1 MMGGST
7 TAVPVPSTPEKEETD
22 THFLKFYLGAHAF
35 AVPLKMLAE
44 VLRPLAIAR
53 VPLAPSCLLG
63 LANLRGAVLPV
74 LDVRASLNIPVALSP
89 GARILVLSLDRPIGI
104 LVDRVANVMVAESEM
119 EVGAA
124 EAPALDKTML
134 HSVIRNAENLAF
146 TLDFESLLARE
157 FPVAAT
163 AAFSLSQQPT
173 STPEATRLEA
183 ETEDLRLVCFCV
195 AGQDYALP
203 ITVIQAIIGMPEKVV
218 CIPNAPPSVFG
229 VLGLQNSLLPVF
241 HLQGLLG
248 LPARPTDLHSRI
260 IVVEV
265 PVGGQAQRAGLIVDK
280 ISEVLQVTTASLRQ
294 VPALLSHTHG
304 AADVSAICRAGSDDR
319 LFGVLSVQALLAG
332 EQAQNLLRD
341 VQEEAAQD
349 LSATQGASESEDS
362 QIIVLDL
369 LDEEFGLSI
378 SCVEEI
384 VRLSPLAPVPKA
396 PHFVLGMMNL
406 HGAVVPVVSPRRCL
420 GLPDKEAHSAQRILI
435 VSLQGTPTGVL
446 VDGVSAVLQ
455 VPESGFE
462 TTPPFMHPHAH
473 LVQRVAHLD
482 GGRMRLMLD
491 LTRLLDEE
499 ALRAL
504 AQLRLPPTVP

>member
-1 MMGGST
+1 MRGAST
-7 TAVPVPSTPEKEETD
+7 TVMPVPLTPKEED
-22 THFLKFYLGAHAF
+22 ADIRFLKFYLGAHAF
-35 AVPLKMLAE
+35 AVPLTMLAE

-74 LDVRASLNIPVALSP
+74 LDVRTSLKVPVASSP
-89 GARILVLSLDRPIGI
+89 SARILVLSLDRPIGF
-104 LVDRVANVMVAESEM
+104 LVDRVANVIVAESEM

-124 EAPALDKTML
+124 EATALDKTML
-134 HSVIRNAENLAF
+134 RSVIRNAENLAF

-163 AAFSLSQQPT
+163 AAFRLSEQPN
-173 STPEATRLEA
+173 STAEATPLEA

-218 CIPNAPPSVFG
+218 SIPNAPSSVFG
-229 VLGLQNSLLPVF
+229 VLGLQNNLLPVF
-241 HLQGLLG
+241 HLQCLLG
-248 LPARPTDLHSRI
+248 LPPRPTDQHSRI

-265 PVGGQAQRAGLIVDK
+265 SVGGQAQRAGLIVDK
-280 ISEVLQVTTASLRQ
+280 VSEVLQVTSVSLRQ
-294 VPALLSHTHG
+294 VPALLSQTHG

-332 EQAQNLLRD
+332 DQAQNLLRD
-341 VQEEAAQD
+341 VQEEAAKD
-349 LSATQGASESEDS
+349 LSATQAAAESEDT
-362 QIIVLDL
+362 QIIVLHL
-369 LDEEFGLSI
+369 LDEEFGLPI
-378 SCVEEI
+378 NCVEEI
-384 VRLSPLAPVPKA
+384 VRLSPLVPVPKA

-446 VDGVSAVLQ
+446 VDGVRAVLL

-462 TTPPFMHPHAH
+462 ATPPFMHLHAH
-473 LVQRVAHLD
+473 LVQRVAHLED
-482 GGRMRLMLD
+482 GRMRLMLD

-499 ALRAL
+499 AQHAL
-504 AQLRLPPTVP
+504 AQLRLPSTVL